1 MKYLVTGAS
10 GLLGNNIVR
19 HLLASGEQVRVL
31 HRAGTDQRSFHGLD
45 LDLRTGNVRDA
56 PSVQSAAAGVDIII
70 HSAGH
75 VHIGWSQQAEHQAVN
90 VDGARN
96 VAAVARAS
104 GARLVHVSSVN
115 ALGLGRLDNPAT
127 EETALPGAIHC
138 PYVVTKRA
146 GEAAVRKEMEQGL
159 SAVIV
164 NPGFMLGPWDW
175 KPSSGKML
183 LEVARFAP
191 LAPTGA
197 FSVADARDVAAA
209 IVAAAK
215 TPAASGRYI
224 LGGHNLT
231 YFDAW
236 RKFAAAAGKRG
247 PRFRAGPFNRWVGAL
262 AGDLWGRITGREPNL
277 NSAGMRMSCQ
287 QHCFSSA
294 KAGKELA
301 FRNRPLEESIRD
313 AWNWFVEHG
322 YAKRK

>member
-10 GLLGNNIVR
+10 GLLGNNVVR
-19 HLLASGEQVRVL
+19 RLLEIGEEVRVL
-31 HRAGTDQRSFHGLD
+31 HRADTDQRPFSGLD
-45 LDLRTGNVRDA
+45 VDLRTGNVRDA
-56 PSVQSAAAGVDIII
+56 ASVQSAVEGVDVII

-75 VHIGWSQQAEHQAVN
+75 VHIGWSQLSEHQAVN

-96 VAAVARAS
+96 VAAVARAV

-127 EETALPGAIHC
+127 EETALPGAIPC

-146 GEAAVRKEMEQGL
+146 GEAAVEQEIEKGL

-164 NPGFMLGPWDW
+164 NPSFMLGPWDW

-183 LEVARFAP
+183 LAVAHFAP

-209 IVAAAK
+209 VVEAARTRSAK
-215 TPAASGRYI
+215 GKYI
-224 LGGHNLT
+224 LAGHNLT
-231 YFDAW
+231 YFDGW
-236 RKFAAAAGKRG
+236 KMFAAVAGKRG

-262 AGDLWGRITGREPNL
+262 AGDLWGRVTGREPNL
-277 NSAGMRMSCQ
+277 NTAGMRMSCQ

-294 KAGKELA
+294 KAEQELMYG
-301 FRNRPLEESIRD
+301 NRPLQTTILD
-313 AWNWFVEHG
+313 AWNWFVENG
-322 YAKRK
+322 YVK

>member
-1 MKYLVTGAS
+1 MKYLVTGAT

-19 HLLASGEQVRVL
+19 RLLEIGEQVRVL
-31 HRAGTDQRSFHGLD
+31 SRSSDDPRPFAGLEVER
-45 LDLRTGNVRDA
+45 RIGNVINAADMLEA
-56 PSVQSAAAGVDIII
+56 VQGIDLVI

-75 VHIGWSQQAEHQAVN
+75 VHIGWSQEKQHRLVN
-90 VDGARN
+90 VEGARN
-96 VAAVARAS
+96 AAVAARAV

-127 EETALPGAIHC
+127 EDTALPGVIPC

-146 GEAAVRKEMEQGL
+146 GEEVVQQEMERGL

-197 FSVADARDVAAA
+197 YSVADARDVAAA
-209 IVAAAK
+209 TVAAAK
-215 TPAASGRYI
+215 STTAQGKYI
-224 LGGHNLT
+224 LAGHNVT

-236 RKFAAAAGKRG
+236 KKFAGVAGKRG

-262 AGDLWGRITGREPNL
+262 SGDLWGRVSGHEPNL
-277 NSAGMRMSCQ
+277 NTAGMQMSCQ

-294 KAGKELA
+294 RAAEELGY
-301 FRNRPLEESIRD
+301 RNRPLTETIKD
-313 AWNWFVEHG
+313 AWDWFVENG
-322 YAKRK
+322 YVK

>member
-1 MKYLVTGAS
+1 MKYLVTGAT

-19 HLLASGEQVRVL
+19 RLLEVGEQVRVL
-31 HRAGTDQRSFHGLD
+31 SRSSEDERPFAGLD
-45 LDLRTGNVRDA
+45 VERRTGNVINAADVLEA
-56 PSVQSAAAGVDIII
+56 VQGMDVVI

-75 VHIGWSQQAEHQAVN
+75 VHIGWSQEKQHRLVN
-90 VDGARN
+90 VEGARN
-96 VAAVARAS
+96 AAVAARAV
-104 GARLVHVSSVN
+104 GARLVHISSVN

-127 EETALPGAIHC
+127 EETALPGVILC

-146 GEAAVRKEMEQGL
+146 GAEAVQKEIERGL
-159 SAVIV
+159 SAVIL

-197 FSVADARDVAAA
+197 YSVADARDVAAA
-209 IVAAAK
+209 VVEAAK
-215 TPAASGRYI
+215 SPTIQGKYVLA
-224 LGGHNLT
+224 GHNLT

-236 RKFAAAAGKRG
+236 KKFAGAAGKRG
-247 PRFRAGPFNRWVGAL
+247 PRFRCGPINRWIGAL
-262 AGDLWGRITGREPNL
+262 SGDFWSRVSGHEPNL
-277 NSAGMRMSCQ
+277 NTAGMLMSCQ

-294 KAGKELA
+294 KAEKELDY
-301 FRNRPLEESIRD
+301 RIRPLEETIKD

-322 YAKRK
+322 YVK

>member
-1 MKYLVTGAS
+1 MKYLVTGGS

-19 HLLASGEQVRVL
+19 RLLEIGEQVRVL
-31 HRAGTDQRSFHGLD
+31 QRAGSDQRPFKGLD
-45 LDLRTGNVRDA
+45 IEQRTGNVQDTA
-56 PSVQSAAAGVDIII
+56 SLHSAAEGVDVII

-75 VHIGWSQQAEHQAVN
+75 VHLGWSQASEHQAVN
-90 VDGARN
+90 VEGTRN
-96 VAAVARAS
+96 VAAVARAA
-104 GARLVHVSSVN
+104 GTRLVHVSSVN
-115 ALGLGRLDNPAT
+115 ALGLGRMDNPAT
-127 EETALPGAIHC
+127 EETALPGAILC
-138 PYVVTKRA
+138 PYVVTKQA
-146 GEAAVRKEMEQGL
+146 GEAAVQQEMEKGL

-197 FSVADARDVAAA
+197 FSICDVRDVAAA
-209 IVAAAK
+209 TVEAARSSSARGK
-215 TPAASGRYI
+215 YI
-224 LGGHNLT
+224 LAGHNLT

-236 RKFAAAAGKRG
+236 KKFAGAAGKRG

-262 AGDLWGRITGREPNL
+262 AGDLWGRVTGREPNL

-294 KAGKELA
+294 KAEEELMYGS
-301 FRNRPLEESIRD
+301 RPLQETITD
-313 AWNWFVEHG
+313 AWTWFVEYG
-322 YAKRK
+322 YVK

>member
-19 HLLASGEQVRVL
+19 HLLAGGEQVRVL
-31 HRAGTDQRSFHGLD
+31 HRAGTDQRSFQGLD
-45 LDLRTGNVRDA
+45 IDLRAGNVRDA
-56 PSVQSAAAGVDIII
+56 PSVHRAAEGMDVII

-75 VHIGWSQQAEHQAVN
+75 VHIGWSQQGEHQAVN
-90 VDGARN
+90 VEGARN
-96 VAAVARAS
+96 VAAVARAV

-127 EETALPGAIHC
+127 EENALPGVILC

-146 GEAAVRKEMEQGL
+146 GEEAVQKEIEQGL

-209 IVAAAK
+209 IVTAAK
-215 TPAASGRYI
+215 SPSARGKYI

-231 YFDAW
+231 YFEAW
-236 RKFAAAAGKRG
+236 KKFAAAAGKHG

-262 AGDLWGRITGREPNL
+262 AGDLWGRVTGREPNL
-277 NSAGMRMSCQ
+277 NTAGMRMSCQ

-294 KAGKELA
+294 KAEQELA
-301 FRNRPLEESIRD
+301 YGNRPLEETITD
-313 AWNWFVEHG
+313 AWNWFTEHG
-322 YAKRK
+322 YVK